1 MPFGTGGRGTIFKR
15 WNTGFSTI
23 QDSRIHCQ
31 LSPPSEEVLDFMSP
45 LKQRQINTVPFHI
58 LSEGTKG
65 KDSFKDALDSDMI
78 NCKSYLEVGNL
89 KSIFHTLEPALKVR
103 GLLSPFSL
111 QDERSQGLHW
121 AYKWTFNKVVY
132 LTSYDLV
139 KNMECMPRLS
149 KRPFLDYLC
158 DEHVIITPDW
168 MSMDTSITHSLYDH
182 GLKCPPYDRHLHK
195 GESDASYNKDK
206 GYARI
211 GMIIWNK
218 DQVMWCE
225 VLDEVKCQF
234 SVEAEALAMC
244 LLLKRA
250 IQLSIFSLEVCTDN
264 SEVDRVVRGEQI
276 FSDSDKFCDLY
287 NLLRVLRGH
296 FNELICRWVPREN
309 IYFTDGLLRNEKLF
323 RNTHGVIGS
332 TCTDKSMA
340 RSILRNWKPHL
351 NGDPFFS
358 IKERKSYLRKKGNYY
373 DPIFVFYHC
382 LKVL

>member
-139 KNMECMPRLS
+139 K
-149 KRPFLDYLC
+149 KY
-158 DEHVIITPDW
+158 
-168 MSMDTSITHSLYDH
+168 
-182 GLKCPPYDRHLHK
+182 
-195 GESDASYNKDK
+195 
-206 GYARI
+206 
-211 GMIIWNK
+211 GMH
-218 DQVMWCE
+218 
-225 VLDEVKCQF
+225 
-234 SVEAEALAMC
+234 A
-244 LLLKRA
+244 
-250 IQLSIFSLEVCTDN
+250 
-264 SEVDRVVRGEQI
+264 
-276 FSDSDKFCDLY
+276 
-287 NLLRVLRGH
+287 
-296 FNELICRWVPREN
+296 
-309 IYFTDGLLRNEKLF
+309 
-323 RNTHGVIGS
+323 
-332 TCTDKSMA
+332 
-340 RSILRNWKPHL
+340 
-351 NGDPFFS
+351 
-358 IKERKSYLRKKGNYY
+358 
-373 DPIFVFYHC
+373 
-382 LKVL
+382 